1 MGYTH
6 YWKFRKG
13 VGNGEYAAC
22 APKDIMNGTE
32 LFKNSVALFRECLD
46 YMGGKTR
53 YPNWGKNAYSE
64 EVTMKLCGGNGEGEP
79 EILDD
84 LICFNGCR
92 ATDNA
97 CETCY
102 IDLNEVGDDYCKTSR
117 EPYDTAVWVCLLCF
131 KYYFGENIKLTSDG
145 DDKEHGYAEEVF
157 NAVVESI

>member
-6 YWKFRKG
+6 YWRFRDNA
-13 VGNGEYAAC
+13 GNYC
-22 APKDIMNGTE
+22 APKDIEGGVE
-32 LFKNSVALFRECLD
+32 KFKNSVALFRKCLD

-53 YPNWGKNAYSE
+53 YPNWGDTAYSK
-64 EVTMKLCGGNGEGEP
+64 EVNMVLCGGDGRGEP
-79 EILDD
+79 TLRDN
-84 LICFNGCR
+84 LVCFNGCR

-102 IDLNEVGDDYCKTSR
+102 IDLDEVGFNFCKTCR

-145 DDKEHGYAEEVF
+145 DNEEHAYAEEVF
-157 NAVVESI
+157 NAVVEGM